1 MKKIYLMLILFVL
14 SSCFGGRTQPSS
26 FYILRPMPEENIQYN
41 GKNMFVGI
49 DLIYISGYLDRKEM
63 VTIGNNSTEISMSEF
78 NRWAEPLSN
87 SIQRNIILNM
97 NSYLKN
103 ALIRPINAFNKEF
116 DYIVLIYINRLDG
129 EFNKKAYLDAFYSIV
144 DKKGDIITSN
154 KIYLENNL
162 GETYDDLAIQESKLI
177 SQLSKEISK
186 KLSKI
191 RK

>member
-1 MKKIYLMLILFVL
+1 MKKIYLILVLFLL

-26 FYILRPMPEENIQYN
+26 FYILRPMPEEGVKYDGN
-41 GKNMFVGI
+41 NMFVGI
-49 DLIYISGYLDRKEM
+49 DLIYISSYLDRKEM
-63 VTIGNNSTEISMSEF
+63 ITIGNNSTEITMSEF

-87 SIQRNIILNM
+87 SIQRNIVLNM
-97 NSYLKN
+97 TSYMKN

-116 DYIVLIYINRLDG
+116 DYIVLVYINRLDG

-144 DKKGDIITSN
+144 NKKGDVITSN
-154 KIYLENNL
+154 KLYLENNL
-162 GETYDDLAIQESKLI
+162 GSTYDDLAVQESKLI

-191 RK
+191 KK